1 MVKGGRCCSCRINW
15 TVVESRSKRK
25 REEMIER
32 TSGEDDNGEQWTE
45 IEELDYVE
53 GEENTPVLIVR
64 CPS

>member
-1 MVKGGRCCSCRINW
+1 MGDAAVAELIAQ
-15 TVVESRSKRK
+15 TVVKSRSKRK
-25 REEMIER
+25 REEMIQG

-45 IEELDYVE
+45 IEELDDVE

>member
-1 MVKGGRCCSCRINW
+1 MGDAAVAELIAQ
-15 TVVESRSKRK
+15 TVVKSRSKRK
-25 REEMIER
+25 REQMIQG

-45 IEELDYVE
+45 IEELDDVE

>member
-1 MVKGGRCCSCRINW
+1 MGDAAVAELIAQ
-15 TVVESRSKRK
+15 TVVKSRSKRK
-25 REEMIER
+25 REEMIEG

-45 IEELDYVE
+45 IEELDDVE

>member
-1 MVKGGRCCSCRINW
+1 MGDAAVAVVK
-15 TVVESRSKRK
+15 SRSKRK
-25 REEMIER
+25 REEMIQG

-45 IEELDYVE
+45 IEELDDVE

>member
-1 MVKGGRCCSCRINW
+1 MLQVAGLIEQ

-25 REEMIER
+25 SEKMIER

-45 IEELDYVE
+45 IEELNDDVE

-64 CPS
+64 YPS

>member
-1 MVKGGRCCSCRINW
+1 MGDAAVAVVK
-15 TVVESRSKRK
+15 SRSKKK
-25 REEMIER
+25 REEMIQG

-45 IEELDYVE
+45 IEELDDVE

>member
-1 MVKGGRCCSCRINW
+1 MGDAAVAGLIEQ

-25 REEMIER
+25 SEKMIER

-45 IEELDYVE
+45 IEELNDDVE

-64 CPS
+64 YPS

>member
-1 MVKGGRCCSCRINW
+1 MGDAAVTELIAQ
-15 TVVESRSKRK
+15 TVVKSRSKRK
-25 REEMIER
+25 REEMIEG

-45 IEELDYVE
+45 IEELDDVE